1 VAARRT
7 ESPRRAAPA
16 RGSVRPRSPK
26 GRRTSD
32 HILAT
37 ALEIMGREGYASL
50 SIGKIASATGVRKGN
65 LQYYFPTKT
74 TLLRAVLSYQ
84 VNRQKDRWAKHLATA
99 PAEPRARLLTMLR
112 YENSL
117 NRDEV
122 VKAQAWEKWAF
133 AAHDEEAGTI
143 VGDWY
148 DWVTAQYAIL
158 LAARPRPDPVAA
170 RRGLAACIYAQMEGG
185 GPFFGKS
192 GRRARAPR
200 AMSTLMESAAVELA
214 VNFKPPA

>member
-1 VAARRT
+1 MAAKKT
-7 ESPRRAAPA
+7 AQT
-16 RGSVRPRSPK
+16 RGTGRPRSPK
-26 GRRTSD
+26 GQRTSD
-32 HILAT
+32 QILAT
-37 ALEIMGREGYASL
+37 ALEIMGREGYAAL
-50 SIGKIASATGVRKGN
+50 SIGRIASATGVRKGN

-84 VNRQKDRWAKHLATA
+84 VNRQKERWTKHLDSA
-99 PAEPRARLLTMLR
+99 PAEPRARLLAMLR

-133 AAHDEEAGTI
+133 AAHDEEAGAI

-148 DWVTAQYAIL
+148 DWVTGRYAEL
-158 LAARPRPDPVAA
+158 LESVRSDLNEAD
-170 RRGLAACIYAQMEGG
+170 RRGLGACLYAQMEGG

-192 GRRARAPR
+192 GRRARAPK
-200 AMSTLMESAAVELA
+200 AMAALMENAAINLA
-214 VNFKPPA
+214 VNFKPAD

>member
-1 VAARRT
+1 
-7 ESPRRAAPA
+7 
-16 RGSVRPRSPK
+16 
-26 GRRTSD
+26 
-32 HILAT
+32 
-37 ALEIMGREGYASL
+37 MGRDGYASL

-84 VNRQKDRWAKHLATA
+84 VNRQKDRWSKCLATA
-99 PAEPRARLLTMLR
+99 PTDPRARLLTMLR

-133 AAHDEEAGTI
+133 AAHDEEAGAI
-143 VGDWY
+143 VGGWY
-148 DWVTAQYAIL
+148 DWVTGQYATL
-158 LAARPRPDPVAA
+158 LAALRPDLDEAA
-170 RRGLAACIYAQMEGG
+170 RRSLGASIYALMEGG

-200 AMSTLMESAAVELA
+200 AMGALLESAAQALA
-214 VNFKPPA
+214 EGFKPPA

>member
-1 VAARRT
+1 MAAKKT
-7 ESPRRAAPA
+7 AQT
-16 RGSVRPRSPK
+16 RGTGRPRSPK
-26 GRRTSD
+26 GQRTSD
-32 HILAT
+32 QILAT
-37 ALEIMGREGYASL
+37 ALEIMGREGYAAL
-50 SIGKIASATGVRKGN
+50 SIGRIASATGVRKGN

-84 VNRQKDRWAKHLATA
+84 VNRQKERWTKHLDSA
-99 PAEPRARLLTMLR
+99 PAEPRARLLAMLR

-133 AAHDEEAGTI
+133 AAHDEEAGAI

-148 DWVTAQYAIL
+148 DWVTGRYAEL
-158 LAARPRPDPVAA
+158 LEGVRSDLNEAD
-170 RRGLAACIYAQMEGG
+170 RRGLGACLYAQMEGG

-192 GRRARAPR
+192 GRRARAPK
-200 AMSTLMESAAVELA
+200 AMAALMENAALDLA
-214 VNFKPPA
+214 ANFKPAD